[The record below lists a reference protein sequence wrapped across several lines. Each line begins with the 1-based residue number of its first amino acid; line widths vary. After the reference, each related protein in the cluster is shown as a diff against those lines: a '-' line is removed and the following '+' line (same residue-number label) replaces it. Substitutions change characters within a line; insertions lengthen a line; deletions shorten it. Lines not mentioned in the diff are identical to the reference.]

1 MKMIRTKMGYTQKAL
16 GERIGV
22 SQVYISRI
30 ENGDIEGL
38 TIGKLVKLANALQ
51 IRPEQLL
58 TRLLSIAKA
67 PRLWKNR
74 CFCII

>member
-1 MKMIRTKMGYTQKAL
+1 MLKVKMIRIKMGYTQKQL
-16 GERIGV
+16 GKRIGV

-51 IRPEQLL
+51 IEPEELL
-58 TRLLSIAKA
+58 AKLLNIVKA
-67 PRLWKNR
+67 PR
-74 CFCII
+74 I